1 MRKRLLL
8 LPCIAIVSALALTAC
23 GGSESEEDRVEEVIV
38 SSATN
43 TDPAR
48 CTELNTQAFME
59 QLSQE
64 DGKAAVEGCE
74 QEAEG
79 DEGAES
85 VEVSKIKIRGT
96 NATASVAVV
105 GTGLDGQSLEVAVV
119 KDGDDWKVDEFVR
132 LAKFDRDALVEN
144 FEREIAGSGEINQA
158 LAACFVEAFEESSQ
172 AEIEKMLLGGSPK
185 GFEEV
190 AEACN

>member
-8 LPCIAIVSALALTAC
+8 LPSIAIVAALALAAC
-23 GGSESEEDRVEEVIV
+23 GGGESEEDKVEEVIV
-38 SSATN
+38 GSATN

-74 QEAEG
+74 REAEG
-79 DEGAES
+79 NEGADS
-85 VEVSKIKIRGT
+85 VEVSKIEIEGAD
-96 NATASVAVV
+96 ATAEVAVT

-119 KDGDDWKVDEFVR
+119 EDGDEWKVDEFVR
-132 LAKFDRDALVEN
+132 LARFDRKALIES
-144 FEREIAGSGEINQA
+144 FEREVSGAEEVNEA

-172 AEIEKMLLGGSPK
+172 AEIEEMLLSGSPK
-185 GFEEV
+185 GFEKV
-190 AEACN
+190 AEACK